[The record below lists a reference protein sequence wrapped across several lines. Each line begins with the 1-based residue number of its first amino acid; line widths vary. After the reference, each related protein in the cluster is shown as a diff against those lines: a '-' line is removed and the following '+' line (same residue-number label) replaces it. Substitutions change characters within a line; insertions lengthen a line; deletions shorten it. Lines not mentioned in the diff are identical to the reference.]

1 MIKPYWKITLD
12 IYDIM
17 EKEGDVSQFREWW
30 NIIPVSLFKKRIQKL
45 RELII
50 EKLNDNFGDDE
61 SVKLEDAKWQLES
74 LNNINGIRANYMGLL
89 YVLELQPQL
98 NSLKQFYQKYT
109 RKRLRIR
116 NSKQFGMYSQG
127 IKKYTGIDVKTF
139 DDIEKVRKLL
149 EFKTDKYNEN
159 YPAIKQEGKNIY
171 LMGFAMGVYSKL
183 NIPFDPTRVTI
194 IQFLEDRNK
203 ALEIKDKKSDK

>member
-30 NIIPVSLFKKRIQKL
+30 NILPVSFFKKRIQKL
-45 RELII
+45 RDVII

-61 SVKLEDAKWQLES
+61 SVKIEDAKWQLES
-74 LNNINGIRANYMGLL
+74 LNNINSIRANYMGLL
-89 YVLELQPQL
+89 YVLKLQPQL

-159 YPAIKQEGKNIY
+159 YPPLKQEGAKIY

-183 NIPFDPTRVTI
+183 NIQFDPTRITI
-194 IQFLEDRNK
+194 IQFLEARNK

>member
-30 NIIPVSLFKKRIQKL
+30 NVLPVSLFKKRIQKL
-45 RELII
+45 RDSII
-50 EKLNDNFGDDE
+50 EKLNDNFGNDE

-74 LNNINGIRANYMGLL
+74 LNNINGIKANYMGLL
-89 YVLELQPQL
+89 YVLKMQPEL

-116 NSKQFGMYSQG
+116 NSKQFGMYAQG

-139 DDIEKVRKLL
+139 DDVEKVRKLL

-159 YPAIKQEGKNIY
+159 YPPIKQDGKNIY

-183 NIPFDPTRVTI
+183 NILFDPTKVTI
-194 IQFLEDRNK
+194 IQFLEARNK
-203 ALEIKDKKSDK
+203 ALEIKNKKSDK

>member
-30 NIIPVSLFKKRIQKL
+30 NVLPVSLFKKRIQKL
-45 RELII
+45 RDLII
-50 EKLNDNFGDDE
+50 EKLNDNFGNDE
-61 SVKLEDAKWQLES
+61 SVKIEDAKWQLES
-74 LNNINGIRANYMGLL
+74 LNNINGIKANYMGLL
-89 YVLELQPQL
+89 YVLKIQPQL

-116 NSKQFGMYSQG
+116 NNKQFGMYSQG

-159 YPAIKQEGKNIY
+159 YPPIKQEGAKIY

-194 IQFLEDRNK
+194 IQFLEARNK

>member
-30 NIIPVSLFKKRIQKL
+30 NVLPVSLFKKRIQKL
-45 RELII
+45 RDLII
-50 EKLNDNFGDDE
+50 EKLNDNFGNDE

-89 YVLELQPQL
+89 YVLKMQPQL

-116 NSKQFGMYSQG
+116 NSKQFGMYAQG

-159 YPAIKQEGKNIY
+159 YPPIKQEGSKIY

-194 IQFLEDRNK
+194 IQFLEARNK